1 MNILFLSDVLSY
13 GGASKLLKDLV
24 PLIRDDGHQCQMLI
38 LTDEKSKHIDYLQ
51 SVGIK
56 VDVVPKDIKGHW
68 AKIKYIRNY
77 VLQGNFDVLH
87 ANLFPMLYYVA
98 IAKRLS
104 GKKFPPIVMTE
115 HSTDNKRRH
124 HAVLRPLER
133 FIYKSYNH
141 VISITDQAQ
150 QQLLAWLRL
159 SKKLEENF
167 SVIDNGVDV
176 AFYQNAKPLN
186 REELVTDVKESDV
199 LIGIVGSFTRP
210 KNHAKMVES
219 LKYLPTN
226 YKLVLVGEGP
236 LMENIKALAEEHGVN
251 DRVYYL
257 GFRKDVAEIM
267 HTVDLLAIPSI
278 WEGFGL
284 IAAEAMASGTS
295 IVASNVPG
303 LSDVVADCGL
313 KFDPYDSK
321 KIAETI
327 LMLGNKSLVDVLK
340 QRAKERI
347 KLYDIAITKQKY
359 IDVLKQQVEAP

>member
-1 MNILFLSDVLSY
+1 M
-13 GGASKLLKDLV
+13 
-24 PLIRDDGHQCQMLI
+24 
-38 LTDEKSKHIDYLQ
+38 TDEKSKHIDYLQ

-56 VDVVPKDIKGHW
+56 VDVVPKNIKGHW
-68 AKIKYIRNY
+68 AKIKYIHNY

-124 HAVLRPLER
+124 HAVLRPLEK

-150 QQLLAWLRL
+150 QQLLAWLKL
-159 SKKLEENF
+159 SKKQEENF

-176 AFYQNAKPLN
+176 AHYQSAKPLN
-186 REELVTDVKESDV
+186 RTELVPDVKEGDV
-199 LIGIVGSFTRP
+199 LVGMVGSFTKP

-236 LMENIKALAEEHGVN
+236 LMENIKALAEDLSVN

-284 IAAEAMASGTS
+284 IAAEAMACGTS

-313 KFDPYDSK
+313 KFDPNDSK
-321 KIAETI
+321 KIAEII
-327 LMLGNKSLVDVLK
+327 LMLCDKSLVDGLK

-347 KLYDIAITKQKY
+347 KLYDIALTKQKY
-359 IDVLKQQVEAP
+359 IDVLKRQMEA

>member
-24 PLIRDDGHQCQMLI
+24 PLIRDEGNQCKILI
-38 LTDEKSKHIDYLQ
+38 LTDEKSKHIEYLE

-56 VDVVPKDIKGHW
+56 VDVVPKTIKGHW
-68 AKIKYIRNY
+68 AKIKYIKKY
-77 VLQGNFDVLH
+77 VEQGNFDILH

-124 HAVLRPLER
+124 HAFLRPLER
-133 FIYKSYNH
+133 FIYKSYDH
-141 VISITDQAQ
+141 VVSITDQAQ
-150 QQLLAWLRL
+150 QQLLAWLKL
-159 SKKLEENF
+159 SKKQQEKF
-167 SVIDNGVDV
+167 SVIDNGVNV

-186 REELVTDVKESDV
+186 KTDLVPEAKDNDV
-199 LIGIVGSFTRP
+199 LVGMVGSFTKP

-219 LKYLPTN
+219 LKYLPEN

-236 LMENIKALAEEHGVN
+236 LMEGIKSQAKDLGVDN
-251 DRVYYL
+251 RIFYL

-284 IAAEAMASGTS
+284 IAAEAMACGTP

-303 LSDVVADCGL
+303 LSDVVGDCGL
-313 KFDPYDSK
+313 KFDPQKSE
-321 KIAETI
+321 KIADTI
-327 LMLGNKSLVDVLK
+327 MMMTNESLVNILR
-340 QRAKERI
+340 QRAKEKI
-347 KLYDIAITKQKY
+347 KQYDIAITKQKY
-359 IDVLKQQVEAP
+359 IDVLKLQVEAH

>member
-77 VLQGNFDVLH
+77 VLQGNFEVLH

-104 GKKFPPIVMTE
+104 DKKFPPIVMTE

-124 HAVLRPLER
+124 HAILRPLER

-150 QQLLAWLRL
+150 QQLLTWLRL
-159 SKKLEENF
+159 SKKQEENF

-176 AFYQNAKPLN
+176 AFYQNAEPLN
-186 REELVTDVKESDV
+186 REELVPDVKEDDV
-199 LIGIVGSFTRP
+199 LIGMVGSFTKP

-236 LMENIKALAEEHGVN
+236 LMENIKALAEELGVN
-251 DRVYYL
+251 NRVYYL

-284 IAAEAMASGTS
+284 IAAEAMASGTP

-303 LSDVVADCGL
+303 LSDVVGDCGL
-313 KFDPYDSK
+313 KFDPNDSK
-321 KIAETI
+321 KIAESI
-327 LMLGNKSLVDVLK
+327 LKLGDESLIDVLN

-359 IDVLKQQVEAP
+359 IGVLKQQMEAQ

>member
-51 SVGIK
+51 SIGIK
-56 VDVVPKDIKGHW
+56 VDVLPKNIKGHW

-77 VLQGNFDVLH
+77 VMQGNFDVLH

-124 HAVLRPLER
+124 HAFLRPLER

-150 QQLLAWLRL
+150 QQLLAWLKL
-159 SKKLEENF
+159 SKKHEEKF

-176 AFYQNAKPLN
+176 EFYQSAKPVN
-186 REELVTDVKESDV
+186 RVELVPDVKEGDI
-199 LIGIVGSFTRP
+199 LIGMVGSFTKP

-219 LKYLPTN
+219 LKYLPSN

-236 LMENIKALAEEHGVN
+236 LMENVKTLAEQLSVN
-251 DRVYYL
+251 DRIYYL

-267 HTVDLLAIPSI
+267 HTVDLLTIPSI

-313 KFDPYDSK
+313 KFDPNDSK
-321 KIAETI
+321 KIAEAI
-327 LMLGNKSLVDVLK
+327 LMLSDKSLVDVLN
-340 QRAKERI
+340 QRARERI
-347 KLYDIAITKQKY
+347 KQYDIAITKQKY
-359 IDVLKQQVEAP
+359 IDVLKQQMEAQ